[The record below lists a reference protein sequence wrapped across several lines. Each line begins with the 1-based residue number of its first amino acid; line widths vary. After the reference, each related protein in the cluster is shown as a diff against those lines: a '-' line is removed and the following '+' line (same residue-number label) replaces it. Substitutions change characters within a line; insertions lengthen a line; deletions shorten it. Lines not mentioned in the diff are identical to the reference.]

1 MSAVCHR
8 SGAKCY
14 PGGGDKTV
22 AIGGM
27 TFLLG
32 HFTCKKTGTK
42 LTLKTAT
49 IATDP
54 VTGEKDVYLR
64 GEGPGYGTSKEPW
77 QHQHANQVADA
88 IETRVKAVPD
98 SNMRSNDRM
107 FNTSGKQAN
116 RGAQGEDAG
125 SNYGQGAVV
134 VDTQVNA
141 PKVPTS
147 NDNINLQ
154 EVVHNGVE
162 TYTNATGEAPA
173 E

>member
-1 MSAVCHR
+1 LPSFA
-8 SGAKCY
+8 G
-14 PGGGDKTV
+14 
-22 AIGGM
+22 
-27 TFLLG
+27 
-32 HFTCKKTGTK
+32 KKTGTK

-54 VTGEKDVYLR
+54 VSGEKDVYLR

-98 SNMRSNDRM
+98 ANMRSNDRM

-141 PKVPTS
+141 PKVPAS

-154 EVVHNGVE
+154 EVVHNGVD